1 MTRPVLRFRAELAP
15 TRRGWL
21 GVVLPPGSGEWL
33 GTRGQARV
41 EVTVCGVAFGTTAFP
56 TGEGGHVVLVN
67 EALRRRIGVG
77 QDDSIDVELRVAAP
91 RAAPAEPADLR
102 AVLSASKAARGAWDA
117 LTPAARRVALT
128 WIDQAKSAE
137 VRRWRLADVL
147 RRAKRYAAGEG
158 PFYPTKDEQRLLA
171 RPRRS
176 AD

>member
-1 MTRPVLRFRAELAP
+1 MTRSAFRFQAELAP

-21 GVVLPPGSGEWL
+21 GVKLPPGSAEWL
-33 GTRGQARV
+33 GTRGQVRV
-41 EVTVCGVAFGTTAFP
+41 AAIINGEAFSTTAFP
-56 TGEGGHVVLVN
+56 SGEGGHVVLVN
-67 EALRRRIGVG
+67 EERRRRLGVEQG
-77 QDDSIDVELRVAAP
+77 DSVDVELRLAAP

-102 AVLSASKAARGAWDA
+102 EVLSVSEAARRAWDA

-147 RRAKRYAAGEG
+147 RRAGRYAAGEG
-158 PFYPTKDEQRLLA
+158 PFYPTKEDQRLLA